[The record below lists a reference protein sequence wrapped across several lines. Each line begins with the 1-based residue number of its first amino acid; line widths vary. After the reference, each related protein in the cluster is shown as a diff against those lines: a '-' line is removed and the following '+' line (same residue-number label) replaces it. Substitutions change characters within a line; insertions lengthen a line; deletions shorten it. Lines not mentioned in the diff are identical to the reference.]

1 MTLAGGLIS
10 GPGDVG
16 SCTEFEAHVSQC
28 VSACNADSLLRKF
41 WKDEE
46 ISQKLPLNEEDERC
60 EQYFVSTHSRTGG
73 GGRYTMRLPFKAGSP
88 IDIGDSLQIATA
100 LYARMEGKL
109 QSRPEISQPYHD
121 FLREYLEQGHMK
133 PVTEK
138 VTPAFEP
145 VYIPHHAMIRESSST
160 TKLRVVF
167 NASCRTRNGTS
178 LNDHLLVGPKLQQDL
193 PIVYSVIVARW
204 RQCL

>member
-1 MTLAGGLIS
+1 MCRNASPHATQIRCCGNFGKMKRFPKSYLSTRKTSGVSNTSSPPTLARG
-10 GPGDVG
+10 
-16 SCTEFEAHVSQC
+16 E
-28 VSACNADSLLRKF
+28 
-41 WKDEE
+41 
-46 ISQKLPLNEEDERC
+46 
-60 EQYFVSTHSRTGG
+60 
-73 GGRYTMRLPFKAGSP
+73 GRYTMRLPFKAGSP